1 MSVRVTHGLLATAAA
16 VLLGC
21 GASAPSDAEVIRGWS
36 KAVNDADY
44 KRAGSFFAAG
54 AVVEQQ
60 PLELRLPDQAA
71 AARFSSGLPCRAD
84 VTDVEDEGRS
94 SLAVFSLR
102 KGRSGACA
110 EGGRARVR
118 FVIRA
123 GKIAEWRQL
132 PETPGEVARAL
143 DHLGLAALSNSSP
156 GGSPCQASAVA

>member
-1 MSVRVTHGLLATAAA
+1 MTPHCALVLLATGALAA
-16 VLLGC
+16 GC
-21 GASAPSDAEVIRGWS
+21 GASTPTDAEVIRGWS
-36 KAVNDADY
+36 KAVNDSDY

-54 AVVEQQ
+54 AVVEQR

-94 SLAVFSLR
+94 SLAVFRLR
-102 KGRSGACA
+102 EGRSGACA
-110 EGGRARVR
+110 DGGRARVR
-118 FVIRA
+118 FVIRE

-132 PETPGEVARAL
+132 PETSGEVAGAL
-143 DHLGLAALSNSSP
+143 HHLGLAALSTSSP

>member
-1 MSVRVTHGLLATAAA
+1 MSTAGAALAALVLVAA
-16 VLLGC
+16 GC
-21 GASAPSDAEVIRGWS
+21 AGAAPSDSEVIRGWS
-36 KAVNDADY
+36 TAVNDADY
-44 KRAGSFFAAG
+44 ERAGSFFAAG

-94 SLAVFSLR
+94 
-102 KGRSGACA
+102 GACA

-118 FVIRA
+118 FVIRE

-132 PETPGEVARAL
+132 PETPGEVAGAL
-143 DHLGLAALSNSSP
+143 HHLGFAALSNSSP

>member
-1 MSVRVTHGLLATAAA
+1 MSTAGAALAALVLVAA
-16 VLLGC
+16 GC
-21 GASAPSDAEVIRGWS
+21 AGAAPSDSEVIRGWS
-36 KAVNDADY
+36 TAVNDADY
-44 KRAGSFFAAG
+44 ERAGSFFAAG

-94 SLAVFSLR
+94 SLAVFRLR
-102 KGRSGACA
+102 EGRSGACA

-118 FVIRA
+118 FVIRE

-132 PETPGEVARAL
+132 PETPGEVAEAL
-143 DHLGLAALSNSSP
+143 HHLGFAALSNSSP